1 MDYRTDKEKINDVW
15 HCSGCDL
22 AVVIDDKRVSIRTTI
37 GGALTLLIAI
47 LPFSFLLKLLSMF
60 AVFAVE
66 SYKFFSWVQYKE
78 QLSGHITKKEQ
89 AMEER
94 KDG

>member
-1 MDYRTDKEKINDVW
+1 
-15 HCSGCDL
+15 
-22 AVVIDDKRVSIRTTI
+22 
-37 GGALTLLIAI
+37 
-47 LPFSFLLKLLSMF
+47 MF